1 MENKVYDVQQATG
14 PLNGI
19 RVLQIASLAPGPF
32 AACMLADMG
41 ADVVRIDRLE
51 GPPPLS
57 SQLLGRGQRS
67 IAVDLKHP
75 DGLATVLRLVEKADA
90 LIEGFRPG
98 VMERLGLGPDAC
110 LSRNPALVYGRMT
123 GFGQE
128 GPLATAAGHDINY
141 ISLSGAL
148 GMIGRSGQPPTPP
161 LNLVGDFGGGGML
174 LAFGLVCGLME
185 AGRTGTGQVV
195 DAAMIDGSALLMLPF
210 FGGRLPPSPRGTN
223 LLDSG
228 APFYDAYETADGRWV
243 SVGAIEPQFYA
254 ELVKGLGL
262 DPGTLPSQMD
272 SSSWPQT
279 KKLFAEVFSSRTRDE
294 WCQVFDGSD
303 ACYAPVLGL
312 SEVAAHPHNSA
323 RSGYVVVDDTVQP
336 APAPRFS
343 ATPGSIRSGPPRA
356 GEHTDEVLAEWAGI
370 DGEPLAALRAAGAIG

>member
-1 MENKVYDVQQATG
+1 VSGVEQATG
-14 PLNGI
+14 PLSGF

-41 ADVVRIDRLE
+41 ADVVRVDRLE
-51 GPPPLS
+51 GPPALS
-57 SQLLGRGQRS
+57 SELLGRGQRS

-75 DGLATVLRLVEKADA
+75 EGVATVLQLVDSADA

-98 VMERLGLGPDAC
+98 VMERLGLGPDVC
-110 LSRNPALVYGRMT
+110 LSRNPSLVYGRMT

-128 GPLATAAGHDINY
+128 GPLAGAAGHDINY

-148 GMIGRSGQPPTPP
+148 GMIGRAGQPPTPP

-174 LAFGLVCGLME
+174 LAFGLVCGLLE
-185 AGRTGTGQVV
+185 AARTGNGQVV
-195 DAAMIDGSALLMLPF
+195 DAAMVDGSALLMLPF
-210 FGGRLPPSPRGTN
+210 FGGRRQQSRRGEN

-243 SVGAIEPQFYA
+243 SVGAIEPQFYS

-262 DPGTLPSQMD
+262 DADSLPPQMEAG
-272 SSSWPQT
+272 SWPET
-279 KKLFAEVFSSRTRDE
+279 KKIFAEVFRTKTRDE
-294 WCQVFDGSD
+294 WCRVFDGTD
-303 ACYAPVLGL
+303 ACLAPVLEL
-312 SEVAAHPHNSA
+312 SEVAGHDHNSV
-323 RSGYVVVDDTVQP
+323 RGGFVTVDETVQP

-343 ATPGSIRSGPPRA
+343 ITPGSVRGGPPRP
-356 GEHTDEVLAEWAGI
+356 GEHTAEVLAEWAGI
-370 DGEPLAALRAAGAIG
+370 DADRLAALRSARAVR

>member
-1 MENKVYDVQQATG
+1 MSDVQQATG
-14 PLNGI
+14 PLKGI

-41 ADVVRIDRLE
+41 ADVVRVDRLE
-51 GPPPLS
+51 GPPALS
-57 SQLLGRGQRS
+57 SHLLGRGQRS
-67 IAVDLKHP
+67 VAVDLKHP
-75 DGLATVLRLVEKADA
+75 DGLAMVLQLVESAHA

-98 VMERLGLGPDAC
+98 VMERLGLGPDEC

-123 GFGQE
+123 GFGQD
-128 GPLATAAGHDINY
+128 GPLAGAAGHDINY

-148 GMIGRSGQPPTPP
+148 GMIGRNGQPPTPP

-195 DAAMIDGSALLMLPF
+195 DASMVDGSAVLMLPF
-210 FGGRLPPSPRGTN
+210 FGGRRPPSPRGSN

-254 ELVKGLGL
+254 QLLEGLGI
-262 DPGTLPSQMD
+262 DPEALPAQMD
-272 SSSWPQT
+272 TSSWPET
-279 KKLFAEVFSSRTRDE
+279 KKLFADIFSSRTRDE
-294 WCQVFDGSD
+294 WCRVFDGTD
-303 ACYAPVLGL
+303 ACFAPVLEL
-312 SEVAAHPHNSA
+312 SEAADHRHNSA
-323 RSGYVVVDDTVQP
+323 RSGFVAVDGTVQP

-343 ATPGSIRSGPPRA
+343 ATPGSIRSGPPVP

-370 DGEPLAALRAAGAIG
+370 GGHAIAALRSSGAIG